1 MLAIVIEFA
10 DAGSLR
16 FAPWLL
22 LLVPFVFVRISLRK
36 IAGDQTISAAVS
48 LRVANV
54 VVEAAMVAIFVYMYN
69 LSVLSYCP
77 PPK

>member
-1 MLAIVIEFA
+1 MLIIVIGFS
-10 DAGSLR
+10 GVGGLR

-22 LLVPFVFVRISLRK
+22 LLIPFAAVRIGFQRCGSIRSTL
-36 IAGDQTISAAVS
+36 TVNS

-54 VVEAAMVAIFVYMYN
+54 IVEAAMIAVFVYLYN
-69 LSVLSYCP
+69 LAALSYCP